1 MKKKIIIA
9 AAVIALASLLTF
21 ILLSKRRPFL
31 YAGTVEATEVD
42 ISARLNAVIDEVKVR
57 EGAKVK
63 KGETLVR
70 LSVDDIRI
78 AAERTGRDFERA
90 EKLIKAGSIN
100 QETYDRAKFARDDA
114 ALRLS
119 WGTIA
124 SPSDGTVLTRYHE
137 PGEMVMPGT
146 KLLTIADMSRVWAY
160 IYVPQPV
167 LARLQ
172 TGMEVAATVEG
183 EKRRQFKGEI
193 VKINDEAEFTPK
205 NVQTQSERTRLVF
218 GVKVEFDNPD
228 GFLKPGM
235 TVDVR
240 LPDARSR

>member
-1 MKKKIIIA
+1 MKKKIFIA
-9 AAVIALASLLTF
+9 AAVIALALLLAV
-21 ILLSKRRPFL
+21 IIVSRRKPFL

-42 ISARLNAVIDEVKVR
+42 ISSRLNAVIDDVKVK

-63 KGETLVR
+63 KGETLVQ
-70 LSVDDIRI
+70 LSIDDIRI
-78 AAERTGRDFERA
+78 TAEKTRRDYERA
-90 EKLIKAGSIN
+90 EKLIRAGSIN
-100 QETYDRAKFARDDA
+100 QETYDRMKFAKDDA

-119 WGTIA
+119 WGTIV
-124 SPSDGTVLTRYHE
+124 SPADGTVLTRYHE

-167 LARLQ
+167 IARLQ
-172 TGMEVAATVEG
+172 AGMEVMATVEG
-183 EKRRQFKGEI
+183 EKRGQFAGEI

-240 LPDARSR
+240 LPDARTR